1 MELNAILA
9 KLPYRAPF
17 LFVDELIHV
26 DDEGVA
32 GTYTFD
38 EDLDFYRGHFYDRA
52 ITPEVILIETMAQI
66 GLACLGIFLLNKDLM
81 QGSSIALTSTE
92 IQFLKPVYPK
102 EKVTVFSKKIYF
114 RFGKLKCA
122 VTMKNEAGQEVC
134 KGILAGMMTEEL

>member
-32 GTYTFD
+32 GIYTFD

-52 ITPEVILIETMAQI
+52 ITPGVILIETMAQI

>member
-17 LFVDELIHV
+17 LFVDALIHV
-26 DDEGVA
+26 DEDSVA

-52 ITPEVILIETMAQI
+52 ITPGVILIETMAQI

-102 EKVTVFSKKIYF
+102 EKVTVISKKIYF

-134 KGILAGMMTEEL
+134 KGILAGMITEEL

>member
-52 ITPEVILIETMAQI
+52 ITPGVILIETMAQI

-92 IQFLKPVYPK
+92 IQFFKPVYPK

>member
-17 LFVDELIHV
+17 LFVDELIQV

-38 EDLDFYRGHFYDRA
+38 EDLDFYRGHFYERA
-52 ITPEVILIETMAQI
+52 ITPGVILIETMAQI

-134 KGILAGMMTEEL
+134 KGILAGMMTEDL

>member
-52 ITPEVILIETMAQI
+52 ITPGVILIETMAQI

>member
-1 MELNAILA
+1 M
-9 KLPYRAPF
+9 PYRAPF

-52 ITPEVILIETMAQI
+52 ITPGVILIETMAQI

>member
-52 ITPEVILIETMAQI
+52 ITPGVILIETMAQI

-134 KGILAGMMTEEL
+134 KGILAGMMTEE

>member
-38 EDLDFYRGHFYDRA
+38 EDLDFYRGHFYERA
-52 ITPEVILIETMAQI
+52 ITPGVILIETMAQI

-134 KGILAGMMTEEL
+134 KGILAGMMTEDL

>member
-1 MELNAILA
+1 MELNTILA

-17 LFVDELIHV
+17 LFVDELIQV

-52 ITPEVILIETMAQI
+52 ITPGVILIETMAQI

>member
-1 MELNAILA
+1 MDLNAILA

-17 LFVDELIHV
+17 LFVDALIHV
-26 DDEGVA
+26 DEEGVV

-38 EDLDFYRGHFYDRA
+38 ENLDFYKGHFYEKA
-52 ITPEVILIETMAQI
+52 ITPGVILIETMAQI
-66 GLACLGIFLLNKDLM
+66 GLACLGIYLLNKDLI
-81 QGSSIALTSTE
+81 QASSIALTSTE

-102 EKVTVFSKKIYF
+102 EKVTVISQKIYF

-134 KGILAGMMTEEL
+134 KGILTGMITEEL